1 MCRHERTNRS
11 RRAYR
16 AWLKK
21 EGFCYDCG
29 MPVKEGRTRCEK
41 CLRKIADRQKRLTRK
56 STTAKTKKYN
66 QVEYTTNEEEK

>member
-1 MCRHERTNRS
+1 MCRHERNNRS

-41 CLRKIADRQKRLTRK
+41 CLKKIADRQKK
-56 STTAKTKKYN
+56 ADAQKHDSQNKKI
-66 QVEYTTNEEEK
+66 